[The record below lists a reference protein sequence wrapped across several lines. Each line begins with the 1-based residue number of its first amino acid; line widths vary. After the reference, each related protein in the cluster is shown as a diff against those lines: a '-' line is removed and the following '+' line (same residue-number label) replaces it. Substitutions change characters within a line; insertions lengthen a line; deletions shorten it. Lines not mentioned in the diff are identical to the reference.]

1 MRWSTSCIFKD
12 FDGPAAVRALL
23 QEQCDD
29 VIEQWTEVPILSHV
43 LLKWEQENEEVSVFL
58 YKMCRLQAHYMEG

>member
-1 MRWSTSCIFKD
+1 MLAHVLITTGLRSQVFHVPVW
-12 FDGPAAVRALL
+12 ALL
-23 QEQCDD
+23 QQQCDD

-58 YKMCRLQAHYMEG
+58 YKM